1 MLWVWRQFR
10 VVFALQAL
18 FTLIAAAGGAWL
30 AGIHGALSATLGGL
44 VSMAAGLGFAL
55 MVTKKNKNLT
65 AGEVLR
71 VAFRA
76 EATKFILVIVLL
88 WAVLTLYQQVV
99 IVGFIGTFCVTIL
112 IFGMAFF
119 VRETSET

>member
-1 MLWVWRQFR
+1 VSRPFR

-18 FTLIAAAGGAWL
+18 LTIAAAAGGAWL
-30 AGIHGALSATLGGL
+30 AGFHGALSAILGGL

-55 MVTKKNKNLT
+55 MVTKKNKNLS

-76 EATKFILVIVLL
+76 EATKIILVILLL
-88 WAVLTLYQQVV
+88 WGVLTLYKQVV

-112 IFGMAFF
+112 AFGMAFF
-119 VRETSET
+119 VREASET